1 MKYRILIVD
10 DEEDLCEILQFNLEN
25 EGYKVDVAYSAEEA
39 MQLNLAKYD
48 LILLDVMM
56 GGISGF
62 EFASMIKNKMKLK
75 VPVIF
80 LTAKDTEEDALNG
93 FKIGADDYIA
103 KPFSIKLVLARI
115 KAVLKRTGSNG
126 SKDMK
131 GENIIVIDRMELNSL
146 KKKVFINGKKTEL
159 TKKEFEILWLLVSN
173 PGKVFSRNEIFA
185 KVWKEDI
192 IVTDRTIDVH
202 MARIRKK
209 TGKYGKMIK
218 SRIGYGYSFENQ
230 E

>member
-1 MKYRILIVD
+1 
-10 DEEDLCEILQFNLEN
+10 
-25 EGYKVDVAYSAEEA
+25 
-39 MQLNLAKYD
+39 MQLKLEKYD

-56 GGISGF
+56 GGMSGF
-62 EFASMIKNKMKLK
+62 TFADKIKTEMKLK

-103 KPFSIKLVLARI
+103 KPFSIKLVLARV
-115 KAVLKRTGSNG
+115 KAVLNRTAADKNIGD
-126 SKDMK
+126 KE
-131 GENIIVIDRMELNSL
+131 ENTIVIGQMELNL
-146 KKKVFINGKKTEL
+146 IKKKVFIQGKKVDL
-159 TKKEFEILWLLVSN
+159 TKKEFEILQLLVSN

-209 TGKYGKMIK
+209 TGKYGKMIR
-218 SRIGYGYSFENQ
+218 SRVGYGYFFELQ
-230 E
+230 EQESNL